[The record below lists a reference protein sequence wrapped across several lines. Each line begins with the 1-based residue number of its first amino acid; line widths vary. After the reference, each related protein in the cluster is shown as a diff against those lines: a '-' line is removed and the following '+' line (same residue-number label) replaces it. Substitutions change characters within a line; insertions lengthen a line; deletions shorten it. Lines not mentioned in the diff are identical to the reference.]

1 MARNFFG
8 ERVKQL
14 RKQANITQADLAKKV
29 GVSQPAVASWESGAS
44 KTVKPEH
51 LIVISYLFNVSPEW
65 LATGKNKK
73 NQSFLN
79 QFPNTTRNKL
89 ESYAENNNLT
99 IEQAIY
105 KIIKSAL

>member
-8 ERVKQL
+8 ERIRQL
-14 RKQANITQADLAKKV
+14 RKQADITQAELAKKV

-51 LIVISYLFNVSPEW
+51 LIIISDLFSVSPAW

-79 QFPNTTRNKL
+79 QLPSTTRHKL
-89 ESYAENNNLT
+89 EAYAENSNLT
-99 IEQAIY
+99 LEQAIY
-105 KIIKSAL
+105 KLIKSAL